1 MSSGYCTAKLCID
14 NVDLQVHYRGSYS
27 HPDEIAIE
35 KITIDDKSGSQTNIM
50 GLLSADQ
57 INELERD
64 CREDWAEE
72 LKALAD
78 HDDEVAD
85 QMAVL

>member
-1 MSSGYCTAKLCID
+1 MSSGYCTAKLCVND
-14 NVDLQVHYRGSYS
+14 VDVQVHYRGSYS
-27 HPDEIAIE
+27 HPNEIAIE
-35 KITIDDKSGSQTNIM
+35 KITIDDKSGSQSNLI

-57 INELERD
+57 INELEKD

-72 LKALAD
+72 LKAMAD
-78 HDDEVAD
+78 LEDEVAD

>member
-1 MSSGYCTAKLCID
+1 MSSGYCMAKLCIND
-14 NVDLQVHYRGSYS
+14 VDLRVHYRGSYS

-35 KITIDDKSGSQTNIM
+35 KITVDDRSGSGLNIM

-57 INELERD
+57 INALERD

-72 LKALAD
+72 LKAMAD

-85 QMAVL
+85 QMAVM